1 MLESLFNKVAGLSL
15 LNRTPLVVTSDL
27 RVTASLNEECALVQ
41 VYHVLKTECRRK
53 IHANL
58 DDNNVASQVIPQ
70 DCNA

>member
-41 VYHVLKTECRRK
+41 VYRMYLKQNVEEKYTQIWTIITLLRK
-53 IHANL
+53 
-58 DDNNVASQVIPQ
+58 
-70 DCNA
+70 

>member
-41 VYHVLKTECRRK
+41 VYHMYLKQNVEEKYTQIWTIITLLRK
-53 IHANL
+53 
-58 DDNNVASQVIPQ
+58 
-70 DCNA
+70 